1 MQHCCGH
8 RRELPRS
15 PRPQPLPP
23 SGKDLGPSCGECD
36 LCRQPP
42 PPKSQPCGAGRP
54 AVPERGGVMKAP
66 AQPGANSSDRQ
77 LGQTELDCPERLDF
91 VFFQFWSLLHKEPP
105 NRSLRTFCSSD
116 GPSLGPSMSMQY
128 EKFQHLESEK
138 QSQRSRNGVSG
149 RVTEDL
155 CWSRRGQRPGRP
167 LPPSVLGQPPT
178 SITCASPPP
187 GQVPGALLPQSP
199 ALTPSSLTGLPP
211 PLSFLHQLCSGPRP
225 LLFSLGLSLLLLVG
239 ICVIGSQNSKFRRDL
254 ATLRATFSNF
264 TANTVAEVQAL
275 KSQGGHLQE
284 VITSLKAEVENHKQG
299 LQAARSLN
307 DKVFS
312 LESKLEQEQKEL
324 KAGSQNTCCPPNW
337 LEYGGSCY
345 WFSGSGKTWEDADR
359 YCQLESAHL
368 VVINSREEQTFVQG
382 HIGSYTWMG
391 LSDPEG
397 VWKWVD
403 GTDYETNFK
412 NWKPGQPDDW
422 HGHGLGGGEDCAHF
436 HPDGKWNDDAC
447 QRAYRWVCEAGLGTA
462 S

>member
-138 QSQRSRNGVSG
+138 QSQRSRN
-149 RVTEDL
+149 D
-155 CWSRRGQRPGRP
+155 
-167 LPPSVLGQPPT
+167 
-178 SITCASPPP
+178 
-187 GQVPGALLPQSP
+187 
-199 ALTPSSLTGLPP
+199 
-211 PLSFLHQLCSGPRP
+211 
-225 LLFSLGLSLLLLVG
+225 
-239 ICVIGSQNSKFRRDL
+239 SKFRRDL

-324 KAGSQNTCCPPNW
+324 KAGHSDALLRVQQLARDLRSLTCQMAALKSNGSQNTCCPPNW

-359 YCQLESAHL
+359 LLCRAISAHTPGWASVTLKESGNGWTGRTMRPTSSECALAFCALLRPCTLAPPGSGPQPL
-368 VVINSREEQTFVQG
+368 VPGPPGCPLSVPAGCGPLPAGTGSQASRT
-382 HIGSYTWMG
+382 T
-391 LSDPEG
+391 
-397 VWKWVD
+397 
-403 GTDYETNFK
+403 GTGTG
-412 NWKPGQPDDW
+412 WAGARTARTSTPTASGTTMPARGPTAGCARPAWARPASAAAGASHRTAQPPA
-422 HGHGLGGGEDCAHF
+422 GGEREGAF
-436 HPDGKWNDDAC
+436 P
-447 QRAYRWVCEAGLGTA
+447 
-462 S
+462 